1 MTDPKLWTELVSYGL
16 GVALSPIHLVL
27 LLLLLMGDAP
37 KRRGGLFVLAWW
49 LTSALVVIGLL
60 TLGHSLLLD
69 MSNGSK
75 HRTGLDLIAG
85 GALVALGGRELIR
98 SWLNQDCPPGWTQ
111 SVDRFAALPL
121 PILLLISTATEIISP
136 DDLLL
141 FAKTAG
147 VILAQGLSLEREIAS
162 SLIFSLS
169 ASVLLL
175 VPLMAVFLG
184 RERVLP
190 MLQQGK
196 TTLLNRG
203 ELVLGSVS
211 LGLGGYLSWQGI
223 TGLALR

>member
-1 MTDPKLWTELVSYGL
+1 
-16 GVALSPIHLVL
+16 
-27 LLLLLMGDAP
+27 
-37 KRRGGLFVLAWW
+37 
-49 LTSALVVIGLL
+49 
-60 TLGHSLLLD
+60 
-69 MSNGSK
+69 MSHGSK

-98 SWLNQDCPPGWTQ
+98 SWLNQEGPPGWTH

-121 PILLLISTATEIISP
+121 PILLLISSATEIISP

-147 VILAQGLSLEREIAS
+147 VILAQGLSLQGEIAS
-162 SLIFSLS
+162 SLVFSLS
-169 ASVLLL
+169 ASVLLMLPL
-175 VPLMAVFLG
+175 VAVFLG

-196 TTLLNRG
+196 ATLLNRG
-203 ELVLGSVS
+203 EWVVGSVS

-223 TGLALR
+223 SGLAMG

>member
-1 MTDPKLWTELVSYGL
+1 M
-16 GVALSPIHLVL
+16 VL
-27 LLLLLMGDAP
+27 
-37 KRRGGLFVLAWW
+37 
-49 LTSALVVIGLL
+49 GLL
-60 TLGHSLLLD
+60 TLGHDLLLD
-69 MSNGSK
+69 MSHGSK

-98 SWLNQDCPPGWTQ
+98 SWLNQDGPPGWTQ

-121 PILLLISTATEIISP
+121 PLLLLISSATEIISP

-147 VILAQGLSLEREIAS
+147 VILAQGLSLQGEVAS
-162 SLIFSLS
+162 SLVFSLS

-175 VPLMAVFLG
+175 VPFVAVVLG
-184 RERVLP
+184 GERVLP

-196 TTLLNRG
+196 TTLLSRG
-203 ELVLGSVS
+203 ELVVGSVS

>member
-49 LTSALVVIGLL
+49 LTSALVVIA
-60 TLGHSLLLD
+60 LGHGLLLD
-69 MSNGSK
+69 MSHGSK

-98 SWLNQDCPPGWTQ
+98 SWLNQDGPPGWTQ

-147 VILAQGLSLEREIAS
+147 VILAQGLSLEGEIAS
-162 SLIFSLS
+162 SLVFSLS

-175 VPLMAVFLG
+175 GPLVAVFLG